1 MNNLTYFKVAWNNIW
16 KNKTRA
22 FFTMIAISLAI
33 AILVIMVGAGEGLK
47 KSILAQID
55 FYGSDVINAEVRVP
69 SKGTSGSATEMA
81 TGLVITTFKNEDI
94 EEIRKLNNVEELYTY
109 VTGQEVIKYEG
120 ENETV
125 IIFGYG
131 ASAPLIEKMTIKE
144 GRFYTEDEEDSLAS
158 VIVLGSSIADD
169 LFGDNDPVGKKV
181 YVKGKP
187 FKVVGVM
194 DKRGSAAFFDLDSI
208 VYIPT
213 KTMQKKILGTDYV
226 VGVSLK
232 VEDVDRIDSTKEDIE
247 YLLRDRHDIDDP
259 DEDDFEVATM
269 IEMTQMVGNVT
280 NSINILLIALA
291 AISLLVG
298 GVGITNIMYVTVS
311 ERTFE
316 IGLRGAVGAS
326 KKDILFQFLAESI
339 LLTFLGG
346 ILGIILGVGALFL
359 FNNISAALNIG
370 IVTSISLPALIFA
383 LIFSTL
389 IGLFFGVYPA
399 KKASQLNPIDAIRK
413 NS

>member
-1 MNNLTYFKVAWNNIW
+1 
-16 KNKTRA
+16 
-22 FFTMIAISLAI
+22 
-33 AILVIMVGAGEGLK
+33 
-47 KSILAQID
+47 
-55 FYGSDVINAEVRVP
+55 
-69 SKGTSGSATEMA
+69 
-81 TGLVITTFKNEDI
+81 
-94 EEIRKLNNVEELYTY
+94 
-109 VTGQEVIKYEG
+109 
-120 ENETV
+120 
-125 IIFGYG
+125 
-131 ASAPLIEKMTIKE
+131 
-144 GRFYTEDEEDSLAS
+144 
-158 VIVLGSSIADD
+158 
-169 LFGDNDPVGKKV
+169 
-181 YVKGKP
+181 
-187 FKVVGVM
+187 
-194 DKRGSAAFFDLDSI
+194 
-208 VYIPT
+208 
-213 KTMQKKILGTDYV
+213 MQKKILGTDYV